1 MRFLK
6 FGAILFPLLFTANCV
21 KYRVGSGAFAGD
33 RLYLIVHKD
42 TGNPYDPNRL
52 SSQLVL
58 CNIDANDSLDCKPA
72 VIKGLR

>member
-6 FGAILFPLLFTANCV
+6 FGVFLLPLLFAVNCV
-21 KYRVGSGAFAGD
+21 RHRVGSGAFAGD
-33 RLYLIVHKD
+33 HFYLVVHEG
-42 TGNPYDPNRL
+42 TGNPYDPKRI